1 MLWRSIVVKYWFF
14 FILIFIICYTSMS
27 FIIYSQFNAHLI
39 NQAENELTLTVK
51 SVNKLMN
58 NTTNRQ
64 IDEIRDHEYGIIM
77 FNKNNQVANESEWL
91 SFINEV
97 SGVKQIHSDQINMH
111 DKQLLIVGHFSP
123 QSTIMAYRSLDTIAQ
138 TLTKVEQL
146 LFMIGLLLLIVFSA
160 FSYLL
165 SKRLSEPLSKMRK
178 TALTYAKG
186 DFNLKLPMNN
196 PDEIGEL
203 AMAFNRMGRQL
214 SYQLNALKQEKEIL
228 SNILRS
234 MHDGVLTLNLDGEI
248 IISNPQANQFI
259 ADFLYQENQVSTRQ
273 IPDQLYD
280 FIQDVIKK
288 SIPQSYHLKIQG
300 RDWTMVISPLYEEQ
314 SIRGVVAIVR
324 DVTEQN
330 QLDQL
335 RESFLANISHEL
347 RTPISLMQGYSEA
360 IIDGVARSREEQI
373 DLAQIILDES
383 LRMGRL
389 VNELLDLAKLKS
401 GQIDLIIN
409 SYSISEFL
417 ARIIR
422 KFKVKCTN
430 NGISFS
436 FGNNATVD
444 EIPFDRDRLEQVLTN
459 LIDNAIRHTPVNGEI
474 KLILTEANDNL
485 IFELHDTGSG
495 IPEQDLPF
503 IFERFYKADK
513 SRSRTQL
520 NKKGTG
526 LGLAIAKQ
534 IVEAHGGQISAQ
546 SKLDRG
552 TTFKFSLPKNNL

>member
-1 MLWRSIVVKYWFF
+1 
-14 FILIFIICYTSMS
+14 MS